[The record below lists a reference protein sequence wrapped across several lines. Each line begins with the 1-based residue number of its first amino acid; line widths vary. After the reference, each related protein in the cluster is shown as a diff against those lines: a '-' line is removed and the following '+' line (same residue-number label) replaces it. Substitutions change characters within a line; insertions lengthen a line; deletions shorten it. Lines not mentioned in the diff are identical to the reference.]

1 MAENRYKE
9 QHMDTPIENYATA
22 PIFNRERLQPR
33 TKVNLPNEMET
44 RNAKDWVDANQK

>member
-9 QHMDTPIENYATA
+9 KHMAVPIENYATA
-22 PIFNRERLQPR
+22 PLSNRERLQPR
-33 TKVNLPNEMET
+33 TGVNLPNESEL